1 MNALAA
7 AFSLPCLGIRSRNED
22 AIIIN
27 SAQNRFYLLQVLSY
41 FIVVNTFY
49 LFVDWFSMRVS
60 NDRKYMYVCGRR
72 LYNIMMVYHYI
83 NDGLLKYTWW
93 HKNLLKFAYISYN

>member
-1 MNALAA
+1 
-7 AFSLPCLGIRSRNED
+7 
-22 AIIIN
+22 
-27 SAQNRFYLLQVLSY
+27 
-41 FIVVNTFY
+41 
-49 LFVDWFSMRVS
+49 MRVN